1 MRDVTNVIRSL
12 SEYCLNENYLTN
24 TILFVYSVSF
34 NVENGGH
41 ITILTILLDLI

>member
-12 SEYCLNENYLTN
+12 YEYCLNENHLTN
-24 TILFVYSVSF
+24 TILFLFSVSF

-41 ITILTILLDLI
+41 ITIIMILLDLI